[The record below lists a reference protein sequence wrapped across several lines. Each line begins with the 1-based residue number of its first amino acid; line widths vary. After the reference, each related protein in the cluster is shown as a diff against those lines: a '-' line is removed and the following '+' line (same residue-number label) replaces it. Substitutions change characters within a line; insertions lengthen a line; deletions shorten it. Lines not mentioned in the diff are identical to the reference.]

1 MSTALRRLVISIL
14 GLIAGVAAWPLMELI
29 LSYQRIFPSYFMFS
43 LAQGALFG
51 IVMGAFFGS
60 GEGLTA
66 KERGKI
72 IRGTLMGVLT
82 GAIGGIVGFLAGQGV
97 LFLVVQRAF
106 TSYRAQQLIAIPLA
120 RVVGWA
126 ILGIAV
132 GVSEGFRARSLK
144 KSLVG
149 AGGGF
154 IGGVLGGASI
164 EYLRTLYPE
173 LLYTR
178 LIGLAI
184 FGLLIGVCYSLLER
198 GVSLGVLRVLN
209 GRRRGKEYSFVQ
221 NRVTVGSNQS
231 NDIVLDGYA
240 HVAPKHARF
249 RVRGKDVYV
258 ERIGSAGQSGT
269 HAQKADSAGATGDRT
284 GSGLRAAAQKSTAQ
298 SGEGGQKSA
307 GSQAAKVFVNERPVE
322 KEQLLKYEDVIQIGS
337 AKLFYKTE

>member
-1 MSTALRRLVISIL
+1 MSTALRRLVISL
-14 GLIAGVAAWPLMELI
+14 VGLLAGVAAWPLMELI
-29 LSYQRIFPSYFMFS
+29 LSYQHLFPSYFLFS

-51 IVMGAFFGS
+51 VVMGAFFGS
-60 GEGLTA
+60 SEGLTS

-72 IRGTLMGVLT
+72 IRGTLMGAAT

-97 LFLVVQRAF
+97 LFIVVQRAVA
-106 TSYRAQQLIAIPLA
+106 SYRTQQLIAVPLA

-132 GVSEGFRARSLK
+132 GVSEGLRVRSLK

-149 AGGGF
+149 AGGGL

-178 LIGLAI
+178 LIGLAL
-184 FGLLIGVCYSLLER
+184 FGLLIGVFYSLLER
-198 GVSLGVLRVLN
+198 GVSLGVVRVLN

-221 NRVTVGSNQS
+221 NRLSVGSDQH
-231 NDIVLDGYA
+231 NDIMLAGYA

-249 RVRGKDVYV
+249 RVRGKDVYIERV
-258 ERIGSAGQSGT
+258 ESEQTQS
-269 HAQKADSAGATGDRT
+269 
-284 GSGLRAAAQKSTAQ
+284 AQ
-298 SGEGGQKSA
+298 SQGQPPA
-307 GSQAAKVFVNERPVE
+307 GSHKVYVNERQVQTA
-322 KEQLLKYEDVIQIGS
+322 QLLKYEDVIQIGS

>member
-1 MSTALRRLVISIL
+1 MSTALRRLVISVV
-14 GLIAGVAAWPLMELI
+14 GLLAGVAAWPLMELI
-29 LSYQRIFPSYFMFS
+29 LSYQHLFPSYFLFS

-51 IVMGAFFGS
+51 VVMGAFFGS
-60 GEGLTA
+60 GEGLTS

-72 IRGTLMGVLT
+72 IRGTLMGAAT
-82 GAIGGIVGFLAGQGV
+82 GALGGIVGFLAGQGV

-106 TSYRAQQLIAIPLA
+106 ASYRTQQLIAVPLA

-132 GVSEGFRARSLK
+132 GVSEGLRARSLK

-149 AGGGF
+149 AGGGL

-178 LIGLAI
+178 LIGLAV

-221 NRVTVGSNQS
+221 NKLSVGSDEH
-231 NDIVLDGYA
+231 NDIVLAGYA

-258 ERIGSAGQSGT
+258 EKIEAGKSGE
-269 HAQKADSAGATGDRT
+269 KG
-284 GSGLRAAAQKSTAQ
+284 GLRAAAEKAGGQAQAAQ
-298 SGEGGQKSA
+298 SQGQPAA
-307 GSQAAKVFVNERPVE
+307 GSHKVYVNERPVQT
-322 KEQLLKYEDVIQIGS
+322 EQLLKYEDVIQIGS

>member
-14 GLIAGVAAWPLMELI
+14 GLLAGAAAWPLMELI
-29 LSYQRIFPSYFMFS
+29 LSYQQIFPSYFLFS

-72 IRGTLMGVLT
+72 ISGTLTGMATGVV
-82 GAIGGIVGFLAGQGV
+82 GGIIGFIAGQGV
-97 LFLVVQRAF
+97 LFLVVQNAF
-106 TSYRAQQLIAIPLA
+106 TSYHTQQLIAVPLA

-126 ILGIAV
+126 ILGVAV
-132 GVSEGFRARSLK
+132 GVSEGVRARSLK

-149 AGGGF
+149 VGGGF

-198 GVSLGVLRVLN
+198 RVSLGVLRVLN
-209 GRRRGKEYSFVQ
+209 GSRRGKEYSFAQ
-221 NRVTVGSNQS
+221 NRFSIGSDQH
-231 NDIVLDGYA
+231 NDIVLSGYS

-258 ERIGSAGQSGT
+258 
-269 HAQKADSAGATGDRT
+269 QKIDDPEQNTVAH
-284 GSGLRAAAQKSTAQ
+284 KI
-298 SGEGGQKSA
+298 
-307 GSQAAKVFVNERPVE
+307 FVNERPVE
-322 KEQLLKYEDVIQIGS
+322 NEQLLKYEDVIQIGS
-337 AKLFYKTE
+337 AKLFYRTE